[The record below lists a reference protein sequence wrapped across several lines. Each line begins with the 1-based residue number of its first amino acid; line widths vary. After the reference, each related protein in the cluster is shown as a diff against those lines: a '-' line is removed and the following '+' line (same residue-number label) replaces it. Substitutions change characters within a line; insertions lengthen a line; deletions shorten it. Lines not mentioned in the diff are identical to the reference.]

1 MDSTE
6 VLNVLCFGEETA
18 QVKAYFSG
26 GYSPY
31 YTVLTHVNGGVI
43 DTVYQSINDIDSVII
58 DSLIFGSYSLYI
70 YDSIPNSLNGDYFC
84 PQLFQFNIDQPQSPM
99 SSSIS
104 LLTHVSCWG
113 DSTGAAK
120 VIASGGQSQLPY
132 TYLWDNGE
140 TTATLIHCGRM

>member
-1 MDSTE
+1 MFF
-6 VLNVLCFGEETA
+6 VLGKKPT
-18 QVKAYFSG
+18 VKAYFSG
-26 GYSPY
+26 GFSPY

-58 DSLIFGSYSLYI
+58 DSLIGSYSPYI

-84 PQLFQFNIDQPQSPM
+84 PQLFQFNIHQPQSPM

-113 DSTGAAK
+113 DSTGARVLHQEVSHNFLIRIYGIMEK
-120 VIASGGQSQLPY
+120 QL
-132 TYLWDNGE
+132 L
-140 TTATLIHCGRM
+140 LSIHCMM

>member
-1 MDSTE
+1 M
-6 VLNVLCFGEETA
+6 
-18 QVKAYFSG
+18 
-26 GYSPY
+26 
-31 YTVLTHVNGGVI
+31 LTHVNGGVV

-113 DSTGAAK
+113 DSTGF
-120 VIASGGQSQLPY
+120 Q
-132 TYLWDNGE
+132 
-140 TTATLIHCGRM
+140 R